1 MSTQITRRA
10 GRCRAVLAMSLAAVF
25 AAAPAAAAEAWKPT
39 KPVRLLVGFAPGG
52 SADTLGR
59 LLAEPL
65 SKQLGAPV
73 VVENLAGAGGNI
85 MAQRLA
91 TSAAD
96 GYTIG
101 IGAAGAMA
109 ITYAINAQ
117 GTRYKPADF
126 TAITLAATQP
136 NVVLVNADVP
146 ADNLEELKAYFQ
158 KTPTATYGT
167 AGVGI
172 SNHLIAETLL
182 HRLGVKVEH
191 AAYRGAAPVI
201 TDLLGGHIVMT
212 VDNISTAAPLVKDGK
227 VKGLAVTSLV
237 RSPQLPN
244 VPTADE
250 QGLKGFDMPTWQG
263 VFAPAGLP
271 AEILATYEQALQ
283 AVLAQPETAQK
294 MAGLGSEPVKGVT
307 PAAFEAFL
315 AKDRAQWA
323 DIAKA
328 ANISLSQ

>member
-1 MSTQITRRA
+1 MIKQHSRR
-10 GRCRAVLAMSLAAVF
+10 F
-25 AAAPAAAAEAWKPT
+25 AAAFALAACAATGTVHAAEAWKPT

-52 SADTLGR
+52 SADILAR

-65 SKQLGAPV
+65 TQKFGVPV

-91 TSAAD
+91 ISEPD

-101 IGAAGAMA
+101 VGAAGAMA
-109 ITYAINAQ
+109 ITYVLNPE

-126 TAITLAATQP
+126 TPITMVASQP
-136 NVVLVNADVP
+136 NVVIVNKDVP
-146 ADNLEELKAYFQ
+146 ANNITELKAYFE

-172 SNHLIAETLL
+172 SNHLITESML
-182 HRLGVKVEH
+182 HRMGVKVEH
-191 AAYRGAAPVI
+191 AAYRGASPVI

-212 VDNISTAAPLVKDGK
+212 VDNISTAAAMVKEGK
-227 VKGLAVTSLV
+227 VKGLGVTSLE
-237 RSPQLPN
+237 RAPQLPN
-244 VPTADE
+244 VPTLDE

-271 AEILATYEQALQ
+271 AEIRAAYFDALQ
-283 AVLAQPETAQK
+283 ELLKQPGVIEK
-294 MAGLGSEPVKGVT
+294 MGTLGSQPVTGMA
-307 PAAFEAFL
+307 PEAFDAFL
-315 AKDRAQWA
+315 VKDRAQWA
-323 DIAKA
+323 DIVKA
-328 ANISLSQ
+328 ADIRLQ